1 MNFSARAASLACLCD
16 SLEAYLELHSHCF
29 LLPVFFSPVDAGIS
43 VEDAGSTHRSS
54 AVQES
59 EHLKL
64 IEVTRFDQMLL
75 TGRNLEGFRDVSPD

>member
-1 MNFSARAASLACLCD
+1 M
-16 SLEAYLELHSHCF
+16 
-29 LLPVFFSPVDAGIS
+29 
-43 VEDAGSTHRSS
+43 EDAGSTHRSS

-75 TGRNLEGFRDVSPD
+75 TGRNLEGLRDVSPD